1 MKGNGLNKILSAS
14 NISII
19 GTEAMINVNHIKQAR
34 YCMQVSLCAIY
45 KKLTEAHQASGSDLS
60 VTMATRKVSR

>member
-34 YCMQVSLCAIY
+34 YCMQVSLCANIVRGW
-45 KKLTEAHQASGSDLS
+45 KFLS
-60 VTMATRKVSR
+60 LKQKGGLENYS